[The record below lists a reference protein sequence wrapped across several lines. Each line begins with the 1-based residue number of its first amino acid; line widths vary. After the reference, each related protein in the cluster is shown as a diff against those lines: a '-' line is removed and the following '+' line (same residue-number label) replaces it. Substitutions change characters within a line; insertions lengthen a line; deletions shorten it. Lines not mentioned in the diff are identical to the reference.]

1 MDFFLSRLTTDTPCL
16 LLWSNSS
23 SSQQQVETVTKI
35 REHLQYTELLL
46 LEHTDRLTLVQHTK
60 SSYHTVM
67 IGAVPPHVTDISFD
81 LLAEVTCVLEPS
93 GQLLLQQVVTEKPV
107 SGLMTQ
113 EKLLSQLKLAGF
125 IDPVCSVREMEM
137 DEKIR
142 AVESAATI
150 RIEIRDKIDLLHYV
164 QVSITRC
171 KYVLISHNV
180 FALLLLLL
188 SR

>member
-1 MDFFLSRLTTDTPCL
+1 M
-16 LLWSNSS
+16 
-23 SSQQQVETVTKI
+23 
-35 REHLQYTELLL
+35 
-46 LEHTDRLTLVQHTK
+46 
-60 SSYHTVM
+60 
-67 IGAVPPHVTDISFD
+67 TDISFD